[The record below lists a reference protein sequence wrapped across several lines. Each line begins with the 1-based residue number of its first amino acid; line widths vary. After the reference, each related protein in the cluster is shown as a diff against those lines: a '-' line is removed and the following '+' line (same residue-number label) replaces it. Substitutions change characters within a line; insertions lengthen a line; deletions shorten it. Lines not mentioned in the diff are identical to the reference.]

1 MDNTGFTRI
10 TVEVCGRG
18 KVIYELPTND
28 ISIDELCQAFRT
40 IMVGLSY
47 TDETA
52 GDTIASYLAEYYP
65 NRYNIEIKE

>member
-10 TVEVCGRG
+10 TAEVCGRG

-52 GDTIASYLAEYYP
+52 GDTIASYLEEYYP